1 MDTEKIKK
9 GLQRFISNPNTLT
22 FILVIGL
29 IILVYCVYD
38 YLIQKATE
46 PVNVPY
52 ANKLIKENTQITKDM
67 IGTVKISG
75 GFVSTSS
82 GLIKNAG
89 EIIDKYVAKGYQIPQ
104 YSFIYKEQL
113 TNAENANDTVFANIP
128 QGYTIFALPVDF
140 HKTYGCSIMDKDYI
154 DIYFKGEDEDGKIM
168 FTNFIKSI
176 QVLQV
181 VDKDGY
187 DVFKNTEEGA
197 EPKPDRLLFAVPDEY
212 ATLLKNARNIKNTQL
227 IPVPRNA
234 EYSENPEDT
243 SIASSAVVDYI
254 NMHVMQFSE
263 Q

>member
-38 YLIQKATE
+38 YLIGKATE
-46 PVNVPY
+46 PVSVPY
-52 ANKLIKENTQITKDM
+52 ANQLIKENTQITRDM

-82 GLIKNAG
+82 GLVQNAG
-89 EIIDKYVAKGYQIPQ
+89 EIIDKYVQKGYQIPQ
-104 YSFIYKEQL
+104 YSFFYKEQL
-113 TNAENANDTVFANIP
+113 TNAESANDTIFGSMP
-128 QGYTIFALPVDF
+128 SGYTSYALKVNF
-140 HKTYGCSIMDKDYI
+140 HTTYGCSIMDKDYI
-154 DIYFKGEDEDGKIM
+154 DLYFKSVDDDGKII
-168 FTNFIKSI
+168 FAKFIKSI

-187 DVFKNTEEGA
+187 DVFTSTEEGN
-197 EPKPDRLLFAVPDEY
+197 EPKPDRILFAVPMEY
-212 ATLLKNARNIKNTQL
+212 AEMLTNALKLKSAEL

-243 SIASSAVVDYI
+243 SIASSAVVDFI
-254 NMHVMQFSE
+254 NAHVMQF

>member
-1 MDTEKIKK
+1 MNGEKIKK
-9 GLQRFISNPNTLT
+9 GFQRFISNPNTLT

-38 YLIQKATE
+38 YLIGKAVE
-46 PVNVPY
+46 PINVPY
-52 ANKLIKENTQITKDM
+52 ANQLIKENTQITREM

-82 GLIKNAG
+82 GLIQNTG

-128 QGYTIFALPVDF
+128 EGYTIYALKVSFDS
-140 HKTYGCSIMDKDYI
+140 TYGCSIMDKDYI
-154 DIYFKGEDEDGKIM
+154 DIYFKGTDEDRKIM

-197 EPKPDRLLFAVPDEY
+197 EPKPDRLFFAVPDEY
-212 ATLLKNARNIKNTQL
+212 ATLLRNAETLSGTEL

-254 NMHVMQFSE
+254 NSHVKQF

>member
-1 MDTEKIKK
+1 MNTEKLKK
-9 GLQRFISNPNTLT
+9 GFQRFISNPNTLT

-38 YLIQKATE
+38 YLIGKATE
-46 PVNVPY
+46 PVSVPY
-52 ANKLIKENTQITKDM
+52 ANQLIKENTQITMDM

-82 GLIKNAG
+82 GLVQNSG
-89 EIIDKYVAKGYQIPQ
+89 EIIDKYVAKGYMIPQ

-128 QGYTIFALPVDF
+128 EGYTIYALKVNF
-140 HKTYGCSIMDKDYI
+140 NSTYGCSIMDKDYI
-154 DIYFKGEDEDGKIM
+154 DIYFKGIDENKKIM

-187 DVFKNTEEGA
+187 DVFKNTPEGS
-197 EPKPDRLLFAVPDEY
+197 EPKPDRLFFAVPDDY
-212 ATLLKNARNIKNTQL
+212 AALLRNAEAISGAEL

-243 SIASSAVVDYI
+243 TIASSTVVEYV
-254 NMHVMQFSE
+254 NMHVMQFK
-263 Q
+263 